1 MENDFDCNIRFYAK
15 VFLYPFGIFDPI
27 VRSRR
32 DDSGGMMTKIHGE
45 GGKIMRVQLKRILC
59 ATDFSDLSNQ
69 TISFGIALAKTFNAK
84 LFVCHII
91 DLPFAAM
98 NGEVQLDP
106 IEQQNRMAAYA
117 QEQLEQLF
125 DKESIEWEP
134 LVSIGHTADEISR
147 IVDKHRIDIVVSA
160 THGRSGLK
168 RLLLGSVTER
178 LMRTI
183 RCPLLIIKEQ
193 ETEAAGMK
201 RTSFPPRRI
210 LVGCDFS
217 TDSELA
223 FQYGLAMAQEFE
235 AELHLVHVVE
245 PPVYQNIL
253 FSDVSSGLYNRDAM
267 LEELS
272 NKLDRMVP
280 DEARNWCDPTTALRE
295 GKPDEELTRY
305 ADVNDMDLL
314 VVGVRGHGLVETLF
328 VGSTTDRV
336 ARRSPCPVLSVRPI
350 AKERE

>member
-1 MENDFDCNIRFYAK
+1 
-15 VFLYPFGIFDPI
+15 
-27 VRSRR
+27 
-32 DDSGGMMTKIHGE
+32 
-45 GGKIMRVQLKRILC
+45 MRVQLKRVLC
-59 ATDFSDLSNQ
+59 ATDFSDQSNQ
-69 TISFGIALAKTFNAK
+69 TISFGIALAKAFDAR

-106 IEQQNRMAAYA
+106 IEQQDRMMDFA
-117 QEQLEQLF
+117 QEQLAQLF
-125 DKESIEWEP
+125 EKESIDWEP

-147 IVDKHRIDIVVSA
+147 IVDKKRIDIAVSA
-160 THGRSGLK
+160 THGRSGIK

-178 LMRTI
+178 LMRTLA
-183 RCPLLIIKEQ
+183 CPLLIIKEQ
-193 ETEAAGMK
+193 GAEVPGMK
-201 RTSFPPRRI
+201 RTVFPPKRI

-245 PPVYQNIL
+245 PPVYQNVL
-253 FSDVSSGLYNRDAM
+253 FSDVSSGLYNREAM
-267 LEELS
+267 IEELS
-272 NKLDRMVP
+272 DKLGRMVP
-280 DEARNWCDPTTALRE
+280 DEARNWCDLRTVLRE

-305 ADVNDMDLL
+305 ADINDMDLM

-336 ARRSPCPVLSVRPI
+336 ARRSPCPVLSVRPM
-350 AKERE
+350 AKDGQ

>member
-1 MENDFDCNIRFYAK
+1 
-15 VFLYPFGIFDPI
+15 
-27 VRSRR
+27 
-32 DDSGGMMTKIHGE
+32 
-45 GGKIMRVQLKRILC
+45 MRVQLKRVLC
-59 ATDFSDLSNQ
+59 ATDFSDQSNQ
-69 TISFGIALAKTFNAK
+69 TISFGIALAKAFDAR

-106 IEQQNRMAAYA
+106 IEQQDRMMDFA
-117 QEQLEQLF
+117 QEQLAQLF
-125 DKESIEWEP
+125 EKESIDWEP

-147 IVDKHRIDIVVSA
+147 IVDKKRIDIAVSA
-160 THGRSGLK
+160 THGRSGIK

-178 LMRTI
+178 LMRTLA
-183 RCPLLIIKEQ
+183 CPLLIIKEQ
-193 ETEAAGMK
+193 GAEVPGMK
-201 RTSFPPRRI
+201 RTVFPPRRI

-245 PPVYQNIL
+245 PPVYQNVL
-253 FSDVSSGLYNRDAM
+253 FSDVSSGLYDRETM
-267 LEELS
+267 IEELS
-272 NKLDRMVP
+272 EKLDRRVP
-280 DEARNWCDPTTALRE
+280 DEARNWCDLKTVLRE

-305 ADVNDMDLL
+305 ADVNDMDLM

-336 ARRSPCPVLSVRPI
+336 ARRSPCPVLSVKPMV
-350 AKERE
+350 KERG

>member
-1 MENDFDCNIRFYAK
+1 
-15 VFLYPFGIFDPI
+15 
-27 VRSRR
+27 
-32 DDSGGMMTKIHGE
+32 
-45 GGKIMRVQLKRILC
+45 MRIQIKRILC
-59 ATDFSDLSNQ
+59 ATDFSNLSNQ
-69 TISFGIALAKTFNAK
+69 TVSFGISLAKTFGAK
-84 LFVCHII
+84 LYVCHII

-106 IEQQNRMAAYA
+106 IEQQDRMMAYA

-125 DKESIEWEP
+125 EKETIDWQP

-147 IVDKHRIDIVVSA
+147 IVDKNRIDIAISA

-178 LMRTI
+178 LMRTVS
-183 RCPLLIIKEQ
+183 CPLLIIKEPGA
-193 ETEAAGMK
+193 EPAGMK
-201 RTSFPPRRI
+201 ATVFPPRRI

-217 TDSELA
+217 TDSDLA
-223 FQYGLAMAQEFE
+223 FQYGLALAQEFE
-235 AELHLVHVVE
+235 AELHLIHVVE
-245 PPVYQNIL
+245 PPVYQNVL

-272 NKLDRMVP
+272 DKLERMVS
-280 DEARNWCDPTTALRE
+280 DEARNWCDLKTALRE

-305 ADVNDMDLL
+305 AENNDMDLIAL
-314 VVGVRGHGLVETLF
+314 GIRGHGLVETLF

-336 ARRSPCPVLSVRPI
+336 ARRSPCPVLSVRPRPRGEGG
-350 AKERE
+350 ER

>member
-1 MENDFDCNIRFYAK
+1 
-15 VFLYPFGIFDPI
+15 
-27 VRSRR
+27 
-32 DDSGGMMTKIHGE
+32 
-45 GGKIMRVQLKRILC
+45 MRIQLKRILC

-69 TISFGIALAKTFNAK
+69 TISFGISLAKTFDAR

-106 IEQQNRMAAYA
+106 IEQQDRMMAYA
-117 QEQLEQLF
+117 QEQLAQLF
-125 DKESIEWEP
+125 EKESIDWQP
-134 LVSIGHTADEISR
+134 LVSIGHTADEIAR
-147 IVDKHRIDIVVSA
+147 IVDKNRIDIAISA

-183 RCPLLIIKEQ
+183 ACPLLIIKEQ
-193 ETEAAGMK
+193 GMK
-201 RTSFPPRRI
+201 QTAFPPKRI

-217 TDSELA
+217 IDSELA
-223 FQYGLAMAQEFE
+223 FRYGLAMAQEFE

-245 PPVYQNIL
+245 PPVYQNVL

-267 LEELS
+267 LEEL
-272 NKLDRMVP
+272 NDKLERMVP
-280 DEARNWCDPTTALRE
+280 EEARNWCDLKTVLRE
-295 GKPDEELTRY
+295 GKADEELTRY
-305 ADVNDMDLL
+305 ADINDMDLVSL
-314 VVGVRGHGLVETLF
+314 GVRGHGLVETLF

-336 ARRSPCPVLSVRPI
+336 ARRSPCPVLSVRPMG
-350 AKERE
+350 KEV

>member
-1 MENDFDCNIRFYAK
+1 
-15 VFLYPFGIFDPI
+15 
-27 VRSRR
+27 
-32 DDSGGMMTKIHGE
+32 
-45 GGKIMRVQLKRILC
+45 MRIQIKRVLC
-59 ATDFSDLSNQ
+59 ATDFSDLSNR
-69 TISFGIALAKTFNAK
+69 TISFGIELAKTFNAK

-106 IEQQNRMAAYA
+106 IEQQDRMAEYA
-117 QEQLEQLF
+117 QEQLKQLF
-125 DKESIEWEP
+125 EKESIEWEP
-134 LVSIGHTADEISR
+134 LVSIGHTADEIAR
-147 IVDKHRIDIVVSA
+147 IVEKKRIDIAVSA

-183 RCPLLIIKEQ
+183 SCPLLIIKEQ
-193 ETEAAGMK
+193 GGDASGMK
-201 RTSFPPRRI
+201 RTVFPPRRI

-217 TDSELA
+217 DDSELA

-245 PPVYQNIL
+245 PPVYQNVL

-267 LEELS
+267 MEELS
-272 NKLDRMVP
+272 EKLEQMVP
-280 DEARNWCDPTTALRE
+280 DEARNWCDLTTALRE

-305 ADVNDMDLL
+305 ADINDADL
-314 VVGVRGHGLVETLF
+314 VAVGVRGHGLVETLF
-328 VGSTTDRV
+328 VGSTTDRM
-336 ARRSPCPVLSVRPI
+336 ARRSPCPVLSVRPMT
-350 AKERE
+350 K

>member
-1 MENDFDCNIRFYAK
+1 
-15 VFLYPFGIFDPI
+15 
-27 VRSRR
+27 
-32 DDSGGMMTKIHGE
+32 
-45 GGKIMRVQLKRILC
+45 MRIQLKRILC
-59 ATDFSDLSNQ
+59 TTDFSDLSNQ

-106 IEQQNRMAAYA
+106 IEQQDRMMAYA

-125 DKESIEWEP
+125 ENEPIDWQP

-147 IVDKHRIDIVVSA
+147 IVDKKRIDIAISA
-160 THGRSGLK
+160 THGRSGIK
-168 RLLLGSVTER
+168 RLLLGSVAER
-178 LMRTI
+178 LMRTLS
-183 RCPLLIIKEQ
+183 CPLLIIKEQ
-193 ETEAAGMK
+193 GAKASGMK
-201 RTSFPPRRI
+201 QTVFPPKRI

-245 PPVYQNIL
+245 PPVYQNVL
-253 FSDVSSGLYNRDAM
+253 FSDVSSGMYDREAM
-267 LEELS
+267 IEELS
-272 NKLDRMVP
+272 DKLERMVP
-280 DEARNWCDPTTALRE
+280 DEARNWCDLKTELRE

-305 ADVNDMDLL
+305 ADNNGMDLIAL
-314 VVGVRGHGLVETLF
+314 GVRGHGLVETLF

-350 AKERE
+350 AKET

>member
-1 MENDFDCNIRFYAK
+1 
-15 VFLYPFGIFDPI
+15 
-27 VRSRR
+27 
-32 DDSGGMMTKIHGE
+32 MMRI
-45 GGKIMRVQLKRILC
+45 QLKRILC

-69 TISFGIALAKTFNAK
+69 TISFGIALAKSFDAK

-106 IEQQNRMAAYA
+106 IEQQDRMMAFA

-125 DKESIEWEP
+125 EKESIEWQP

-147 IVDKHRIDIVVSA
+147 IVDKKRIDIAISA

-178 LMRTI
+178 LMRTLS
-183 RCPLLIIKEQ
+183 CPLLIIKEQ
-193 ETEAAGMK
+193 GGAPAEMK
-201 RTSFPPRRI
+201 RTAFPPRRI

-217 TDSELA
+217 TDSDLA

-235 AELHLVHVVE
+235 AELHLAHVVE
-245 PPVYQNIL
+245 PPVYQNVL

-267 LEELS
+267 LEEL
-272 NKLDRMVP
+272 NDKLERMVP
-280 DEARNWCDPTTALRE
+280 DEARNWCDLTTVLRE
-295 GKPDEELTRY
+295 GKADEELTRY
-305 ADVNDMDLL
+305 ADTNDMDLVAL
-314 VVGVRGHGLVETLF
+314 GVRGHGLVETLF

-336 ARRSPCPVLSVRPI
+336 ARRSPCPVLSVRPM
-350 AKERE
+350 AKDS